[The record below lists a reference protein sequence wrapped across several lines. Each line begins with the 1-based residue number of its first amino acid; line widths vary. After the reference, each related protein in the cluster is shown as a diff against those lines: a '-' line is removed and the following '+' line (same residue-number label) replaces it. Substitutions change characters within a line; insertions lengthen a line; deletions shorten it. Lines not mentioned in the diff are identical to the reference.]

1 MKETTFAQQSEKY
14 YADAQNYVVKLQT
27 SPQVI
32 RYQTSFTD
40 YLGKQ
45 IEKYQFVGEKI
56 LKQVRKKFIAFE
68 HSAEMGED
76 LKWFSKQVSTFL
88 TGEFFLKYSVCCFR
102 ISPTLS
108 LLWKAEASFAISFSM
123 SLTYF
128 IKVSSSSLNS
138 TFIM

>member
-76 LKWFSKQVSTFL
+76 LKWFSKQVSMQHL
-88 TGEFFLKYSVCCFR
+88 DSPFFFEKYLVIGCSLETLEEDVSN
-102 ISPTLS
+102 SPEKSRLMKRLAPS
-108 LLWKAEASFAISFSM
+108 ILL
-123 SLTYF
+123 
-128 IKVSSSSLNS
+128 
-138 TFIM
+138 